1 VQTAGENAFITSKV
15 GTAGA
20 WLGGNMRTTRTSS
33 KSFKWIDPV
42 APEYNR
48 VFSVGKT
55 TDGTGWNPNSVF
67 SKAVSY
73 TVNGTTYRYENWN
86 NNEPNNYPHA
96 NSCGS
101 SCNGEQALQ
110 IVAGST
116 GYWNDFPENKADT
129 KLGYIIEYGDS
140 TAAGEALVGGGSK
153 TAVITWH
160 Y

>member
-15 GTAGA
+15 GLAGA
-20 WLGGNMRTTRTSS
+20 WLGGNMRTTRLSS
-33 KSFKWIDPV
+33 KTFKWIDPV
-42 APEYNR
+42 APEYNA
-48 VFSVGKT
+48 VFSAGQT
-55 TDGTGWNPNSVF
+55 NDGTGWNSASLS

-86 NNEPNNYPHA
+86 NGEPNNYGHS

-101 SCNGEQALQ
+101 GCNGEQALQ
-110 IVAGST
+110 IVAGGN
-116 GYWNDFPENKADT
+116 GYWNDYPEIGLN
-129 KLGYIIEYGDS
+129 LGYIIEYGDS
-140 TAAGEALVGGGSK
+140 TAAGESLVGGGSK

>member
-1 VQTAGENAFITSKV
+1 
-15 GTAGA
+15 
-20 WLGGNMRTTRTSS
+20 MRTTRESS

-42 APEYNR
+42 APEYNQ
-48 VFSVGKT
+48 VFSVGT
-55 TDGTGWNPNSVF
+55 TNDGTGWNPASLS

-86 NNEPNNYPHA
+86 NGEPNNYSHS

-101 SCNGEQALQ
+101 GCNGEQALQ
-110 IVAGST
+110 IVAGGN
-116 GYWNDFPENKADT
+116 GYWNDYPEIGQN
-129 KLGYIIEYGDS
+129 LGYIIEYGDS
-140 TAAGEALVGGGSK
+140 TASSESINGGGSK